1 MFVIEEIKNR
11 GDMSVVSY
19 MKIIA
24 NKWKEID
31 LSTKTKYA
39 DAALK
44 ANKKYYN
51 ELLQWENDMMKAGRF
66 DLIRPCAISNENSD
80 NN

>member
-1 MFVIEEIKNR
+1 MFVIDEIKNR

-24 NKWKEID
+24 NKWNEID
-31 LSTKTKYA
+31 SNTKTKYV
-39 DAALK
+39 DAAFE

-51 ELLQWENDMMKAGRF
+51 ELLQWENDMVKAGRF
-66 DLIRPCAISNENSD
+66 DLIRPCAISNENSS